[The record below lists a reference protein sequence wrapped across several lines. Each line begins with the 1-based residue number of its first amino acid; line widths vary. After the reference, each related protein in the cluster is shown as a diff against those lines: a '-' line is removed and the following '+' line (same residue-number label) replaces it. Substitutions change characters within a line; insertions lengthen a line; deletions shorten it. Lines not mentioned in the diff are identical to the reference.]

1 MVLMESYFF
10 CASVRLGVLV
20 ICAAAAL
27 KSITIMWLIFS
38 DGNKFLFA
46 VINVFE
52 NYYKTNAIAHTYIN
66 WVEQYPRELMMF
78 FQLYSFCHIVSCI
91 IAAFGAYKLKRYH
104 VIPLA
109 IFELIYTVQI
119 VVVAIFTLRMVRRIV
134 PLATLILLTIILTFY
149 ASKYLNKIVYSKVIF
164 LLVLV
169 AYDTLVLVAFIQI
182 MHLVRTERY
191 QRLYGNDPLN
201 PILDGIPQL
210 DLPEGSPN
218 APNPIIIYVMPKPG
232 QKLWDQQPKKWWQ
245 SERNGPQVRKKS
257 LVQEISAD
265 YFQRDELVSKVLLRN
280 ALNGDYWNPKKVTS

>member
-27 KSITIMWLIFS
+27 KSFTIMWLIFS

-52 NYYKTNAIAHTYIN
+52 NYYKTNAIAHSYIN

-109 IFELIYTVQI
+109 IFEFIYTVQI

-149 ASKYLNKIVYSKVIF
+149 AM
-164 LLVLV
+164 LV

-210 DLPEGSPN
+210 DLLEGSPN

-265 YFQRDELVSKVLLRN
+265 YFQREELVSKVLLRN
-280 ALNGDYWNPKKVTS
+280 AVNGDYWNPKKVTS

>member
-20 ICAAAAL
+20 ICTAAAL
-27 KSITIMWLIFS
+27 KSVTIMWLIFT

-52 NYYKTNAIAHTYIN
+52 NYYKTNAIAHNYIN

-78 FQLYSFCHIVSCI
+78 FQFYSFCHIMSCI

-119 VVVAIFTLRMVRRIV
+119 VVVAIFSLRIVRHVV

-149 ASKYLNKIVYSKVIF
+149 AM
-164 LLVLV
+164 LV

-257 LVQEISAD
+257 LVQEISTD
-265 YFQRDELVSKVLLRN
+265 YFQREELVSKVLLRN
-280 ALNGDYWNPKKVTS
+280 ALNGNYWNPERVKS